1 MMKSALRHGVP
12 APTVELTLGALFL
25 RAHLKTLSPK
35 KRRVFLREL
44 ATAMT
49 DFNEHANIVRLRG
62 REHDDAVARTRQEA
76 AAWLQATLAAFT
88 IADGERL

>member
-1 MMKSALRHGVP
+1 MKTASRSRLP
-12 APTVELTLGALFL
+12 EPTVELTLGALFL

-44 ATAMT
+44 AQAMT

-62 REHDDAVARTRQEA
+62 REYDAAVAVTRAEA

-88 IADGERL
+88 IGDGERL